1 MWSVNNDHKNE
12 ALFSEFLNKW
22 TKNQTIY
29 ETYQPASNRLDI
41 SRIYGR
47 QCSTHNHTFYF
58 FFIGPNLIEER
69 LLQ

>member
-1 MWSVNNDHKNE
+1 MWSVNTDYKNE

-41 SRIYGR
+41 SRI
-47 QCSTHNHTFYF
+47 
-58 FFIGPNLIEER
+58 
-69 LLQ
+69 